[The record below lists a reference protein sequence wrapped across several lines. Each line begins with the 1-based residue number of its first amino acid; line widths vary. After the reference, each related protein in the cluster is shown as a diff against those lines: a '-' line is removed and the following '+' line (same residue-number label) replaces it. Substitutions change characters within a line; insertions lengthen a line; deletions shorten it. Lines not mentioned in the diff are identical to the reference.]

1 MAHAER
7 AVDEAAADADYLD
20 ICLRISAV
28 IADLFKTAKSRE
40 IADRICEN
48 SLALKSH
55 TCGDR
60 GHILFGDSGVYELIG
75 ELLPIGLQHTEA

>member
-40 IADRICEN
+40 IADRIGEN

-60 GHILFGDSGVYELIG
+60 GHILLSDSGVYELIG